1 MALRIA
7 EHASITDVGRQRHT
21 NEDSFYEDP
30 PVFAV
35 ADGMGGAQAGEVASA
50 MAIDEFAA
58 ARDGEA
64 SPEEQLRT
72 IGVTANRKIWEMAQ
86 ADSRHQGM
94 GTTMTAVIVG
104 ERDVAVGHVGDSRLY
119 RWRSGTFERLT
130 HDHSLVE
137 EFVRQGRLT
146 PEQAEK
152 HPQRSVITRA
162 LGPESDVDVET
173 FSVPAKDGDVYLL
186 CSDGLSGMVPDGAMK
201 DILDLDE
208 PLSVR
213 AQELIDAA
221 NENGG
226 RDNITAVLFRVED
239 DEAGLG
245 DGRSELGETDT
256 IAGTETAPSTE
267 EIDAER
273 LRLRDAPEADTTAV
287 GKAVPEGATGQRA
300 SPATPNSQLPTP
312 DSPRPRRA
320 TRRGRLLAKSLLV
333 VLIMLALAGGGLYAF
348 ARSVWFIGTNDSGQ
362 VTLYRGLPYDLPLGV
377 ELYQQRYVSGVP
389 ALALDAQRRKR
400 VLDHQLRSHD
410 DAVDLMRAL
419 DKEAT
424 P

>member
-50 MAIDEFAA
+50 MAIDEFAT

-119 RWRSGTFERLT
+119 RWRNGTLERLT

-162 LGPESDVDVET
+162 LGPESDVEVET

-213 AQELIDAA
+213 AKELIDAA

-239 DEAGLG
+239 DDPGLG
-245 DGRSELGETDT
+245 AGSSELGETDT
-256 IAGTETAPSTE
+256 IAGTETAPTTE

-273 LRLRDAPEADTTAV
+273 LRLRDAPEPDTTAV
-287 GKAVPEGATGQRA
+287 GKAIPAPERA
-300 SPATPNSQLPTP
+300 SPPNSQPPAPNPAL
-312 DSPRPRRA
+312 SRPRRA

-333 VLIMLALAGGGLYAF
+333 AIIVLALAGGGLYAF

>member
-1 MALRIA
+1 VSLRIA
-7 EHASITDVGRQRHT
+7 EHVSITDVGRQRHT

-50 MAIDEFAA
+50 MAIEEFIE
-58 ARDGEA
+58 ARDADA
-64 SPEEQLRT
+64 SAEEQLRT
-72 IGVTANRKIWEMAQ
+72 IGRGANRKIWELAQ

-94 GTTMTAVIVG
+94 GTTLTAVIVG
-104 ERDVAVGHVGDSRLY
+104 DTDVAVGHVGDSRLY
-119 RWRSGTFERLT
+119 RQRNGTLERLT

-186 CSDGLSGMVPDGAMK
+186 CSDGLSGMVPDGLMQE
-201 DILDLDE
+201 ILARDE
-208 PLSVR
+208 PLSNR
-213 AQELIDAA
+213 AQGLIDAA

-226 RDNITAVLFRVED
+226 RDNITAVVFRLED
-239 DEAGLG
+239 DDPDAAGPET
-245 DGRSELGETDT
+245 SEYET
-256 IAGTETAPSTE
+256 IAGQEKAPSTE
-267 EIDAER
+267 EIEAER
-273 LRLRDAPEADTTAV
+273 ARIASAPDADTTAI
-287 GKAVPEGATGQRA
+287 GKPIPIGGTAERA
-300 SPATPNSQLPTP
+300 SPADPSLPTA
-312 DSPRPRRA
+312 SATSRPRRPA
-320 TRRGRLLAKSLLV
+320 RSRGRLLAKTLLAAILV
-333 VLIMLALAGGGLYAF
+333 LALAAGAVYAV
-348 ARSVWFIGTNDSGQ
+348 AKNVWFLGTNDSGQ

-377 ELYQQRYVSGVP
+377 QLYDERYVSGVP
-389 ALALDAQRRKR
+389 ALAIEPARRKR
-400 VLDHQLRSHD
+400 VLDHQLRSRD

>member
-7 EHASITDVGRQRHT
+7 EHVSITDVGRQRHT
-21 NEDSFYEDP
+21 NEDSYYEDP

-50 MAIDEFAA
+50 MAIDEFVE
-58 ARDGEA
+58 ARDSGA
-64 SPEEQLRT
+64 SAEEQLRA
-72 IGVTANRKIWEMAQ
+72 IGVAANRKIWEMAQ
-86 ADSRHQGM
+86 SDARHAGM
-94 GTTMTAVIVG
+94 GTTLTAVIVG
-104 ERDVAVGHVGDSRLY
+104 EKDVAVGHVGDSRLY
-119 RWRSGTFERLT
+119 RQRNGTLERLT

-162 LGPESDVDVET
+162 LGPESEVDVET
-173 FSVPAKDGDVYLL
+173 FSVPARDGDVYLL
-186 CSDGLSGMVPDGAMK
+186 CSDGLSGMVPDFAMQ
-201 DILDLDE
+201 DILALDE

-213 AQELIDAA
+213 AKELIDAA

-239 DEAGLG
+239 DGSEPLA
-245 DGRSELGETDT
+245 DGGSRSADEDT
-256 IAGTETAPSTE
+256 IAGTEQAPSTE
-267 EIDAER
+267 EIEAER
-273 LRLRDAPEADTTAV
+273 ARLRDAPEPDTTAV
-287 GKAVPEGATGQRA
+287 GKVVPAPERA
-300 SPATPNSQLPTP
+300 SPASRSLPAANAP
-312 DSPRPRRA
+312 QRPRRPA
-320 TRRGRLLAKSLLV
+320 RSRGRLLGKTLLAAV
-333 VLIMLALAGGGLYAF
+333 IVLALVGGAVYGV
-348 ARSVWFIGTNDSGQ
+348 ARSVWFLGTNSEGQ

-377 ELYQQRYVSGVP
+377 ELYEQRYVSGVP
-389 ALALDAQRRKR
+389 ALAIEPARRKR

-419 DKEAT
+419 DRESA

>member
-7 EHASITDVGRQRHT
+7 EHVSITDVGRQRHT
-21 NEDSFYEDP
+21 NEDSYYEDP

-50 MAIDEFAA
+50 MAIDEFVE
-58 ARDGEA
+58 ARDSGA
-64 SPEEQLRT
+64 SAEEQLRA
-72 IGVTANRKIWEMAQ
+72 IGVAANRKIWEMAQ
-86 ADSRHQGM
+86 SDARHAGM
-94 GTTMTAVIVG
+94 GTTLTAVIVG
-104 ERDVAVGHVGDSRLY
+104 EKDVAVGHVGDSRLY
-119 RWRSGTFERLT
+119 RQRNGTLERLT

-162 LGPESDVDVET
+162 LGPESEVDVET
-173 FSVPAKDGDVYLL
+173 FSVPARDGDVYLL
-186 CSDGLSGMVPDGAMK
+186 CSDGLSGMVPDFAMQ
-201 DILDLDE
+201 DILALDE

-213 AQELIDAA
+213 AKELIDAA

-239 DEAGLG
+239 DGSEPLA
-245 DGRSELGETDT
+245 DGGSRSADEDT
-256 IAGTETAPSTE
+256 IAGTEQAPSTE
-267 EIDAER
+267 EIEAER
-273 LRLRDAPEADTTAV
+273 ARLRDAPEPDTTAV
-287 GKAVPEGATGQRA
+287 GKVVPAPERA
-300 SPATPNSQLPTP
+300 SPASGSLPAANAP
-312 DSPRPRRA
+312 QRPRRPA
-320 TRRGRLLAKSLLV
+320 RSRGRLLGKTLLAAV
-333 VLIMLALAGGGLYAF
+333 IVLALVGGAVYGV
-348 ARSVWFIGTNDSGQ
+348 ARSVWFLGTNSEGQ

-377 ELYQQRYVSGVP
+377 ELYEQRYVSGVP
-389 ALALDAQRRKR
+389 ALAIEPARRKR

-419 DKEAT
+419 DRESA